1 MILERH
7 HFRFFGNR
15 EVNALYVSLALLEF
29 GEGLISLFVPI
40 YLWQLGM
47 PFWQIIFFY
56 FLISLFFTILSLV
69 SLPALKLLSDK
80 MMMFLSI
87 PLVIIYF
94 LGLGYLDQWQWF
106 FYVLPLAHAANI
118 FLFNVGYHIN
128 FSGAADGEFI
138 GREVGAR
145 FMVSSLA
152 SFGSPFLGGVLIAL
166 FGFQQVFLI
175 GSVIL
180 FLAVLPLSFFPKRV
194 MPWALKLAEVAD
206 FLKNPTLFH
215 FTLSGVGYAMSKM
228 VDFIVWPLFLFF
240 AVGDIKNFGGA
251 LSLGLLSVAIV
262 TFFVGFLSDQGKRR
276 RTLKYSTLLLAAIWV
291 VRFFGGAPGFL
302 IGNHVAGK
310 VVDGALFVSWSS
322 QYYKIARALPDAS
335 AFILSRE
342 LLYHLSRIVF
352 LPVLGVLAYLVSADV
367 FFKTSFIAAAALT
380 LFFLFANRT
389 SHPEE
394 LFNKNI
400 GHG

>member
-1 MILERH
+1 MLFERH

-56 FLISLFFTILSLV
+56 FLISLFFTALSLI
-69 SLPALKLLSDK
+69 SLPLLKLLSDK

-87 PLVIIYF
+87 PLVIVYF
-94 LGLGYLDQWQWF
+94 LGLGYLDEIKWL
-106 FYVLPLAHAANI
+106 FYVLPLVHAANI

-145 FMVSSLA
+145 FMVSSLV
-152 SFGSPFLGGVLIAL
+152 SFGAPFLGGILIAFL
-166 FGFQQVFLI
+166 GFQQVFLI
-175 GSVIL
+175 GSAIL
-180 FLAVLPLSFFPKRV
+180 FLAVLPLFFFPKRV
-194 MPWALKLAEVAD
+194 MPGALKLAEVAD
-206 FLKNPTLFH
+206 FLKNPALFN

-251 LSLGLLSVAIV
+251 LSAGLLSVAIV
-262 TFFVGFLSDQGKRR
+262 TFLVGFLSDQGRRR
-276 RTLKYSTLLLAAIWV
+276 RTLKYSTLLLAAVWAARILG
-291 VRFFGGAPGFL
+291 GGAGFL
-302 IGNHVAGK
+302 VGNHIFGK
-310 VVDGALFVSWSS
+310 VVDGALLVAWSS

-342 LLYHLSRIVF
+342 LLYHLSRLIF
-352 LPVLGVLAYLVSADV
+352 LPVLGALAYLASVDA
-367 FFKTSFIAAAALT
+367 FFKTSFALSAALT
-380 LFFLFANRT
+380 LLFLFANRMP
-389 SHPEE
+389 HPEN
-394 LFNKNI
+394 LLHP
-400 GHG
+400 GL